1 MGRIQSL
8 SELVPLCGMTKTTHL
23 HPSDLRGFA
32 RLATHATAGLADLV
46 EAMHHTITRP
56 VDGGGTRTPGRT
68 RGLTGLVY
76 KSVRGV
82 TRLVGGS
89 LDAILAQ
96 LKPTLVGRGSSP
108 EREAVLAALNG
119 LLGDYLVVSDNPL
132 AIPMR
137 LRRNGRPLVLETQAL
152 AEAIPQ
158 GGGKLA
164 VLAHGLCLNDL
175 QWNREGH
182 DHGAVLAR
190 ELGYTPLY
198 LHYNSGLHTS
208 ANGHLLAGL
217 LEVLLEQWPQPVEEL
232 VIVAHSMGGLV
243 ARSAC
248 HYGVVAGHAWP
259 RQLRKLAFLGTPHHG
274 APLERGGNWV
284 DVILSA
290 TPYAAPFARL
300 GKIRSAGI
308 TDLRYGNVLD
318 EHWQGQDRFART
330 RDSRRSVP
338 LPEGVQSY
346 AIAATTGK
354 QPGDLRDRLL
364 GDGLVPVSSAL
375 GRHKDPRRSLSF
387 PKSGQWIAYGMNHMD
402 LLGRPEVSDQI
413 LRWFASASGAG
424 IQPSVQR
431 GHVRKPSAG

>member
-1 MGRIQSL
+1 
-8 SELVPLCGMTKTTHL
+8 MTRPTHL

-32 RLATHATAGLADLV
+32 RLAADATGGLADLV
-46 EAMHHTITRP
+46 EAMHHSITRP
-56 VDGGGTRTPGRT
+56 LGGRGTQAPGRT

-82 TRLVGGS
+82 TRVVGGG
-89 LDAILAQ
+89 LDAILGQ
-96 LKPTLVGRGSSP
+96 LRPTLAGRTSSP

-119 LLGDYLVVSDNPL
+119 VLGDYLVASDNPL
-132 AIPMR
+132 AIPMS

-152 AEAIPQ
+152 AAAMPQ

-190 ELGYTPLY
+190 DLGYTPLY

-208 ANGHLLAGL
+208 INGRTLAGL
-217 LEVLLEQWPQPVEEL
+217 LEVLLEQWPHRVEEL
-232 VIVAHSMGGLV
+232 VIIAHSMGGLIT
-243 ARSAC
+243 RSAC
-248 HYGVVAGHAWP
+248 HFGVLAGHDWP
-259 RQLRKLAFLGTPHHG
+259 RHLRKLVFLGTPHHG

-284 DVILSA
+284 DVLLGA

-318 EHWQGQDRFART
+318 EHWEGRDRFARMRDT
-330 RDSRRSVP
+330 RRAVP

-346 AIAATTGK
+346 AMAATTGK
-354 QPGDLRDRLL
+354 APGDIRDRLL

-375 GRHKDPRRSLSF
+375 GRHADSRRSLSF
-387 PKSGQWIAYGMNHMD
+387 PKPRQWIGHGMNHMD
-402 LLGRPEVSDQI
+402 LLGRTEVSDQI
-413 LRWFASASGAG
+413 VRWFASAPGACRPAIRSTRSGAKDA
-424 IQPSVQR
+424 P
-431 GHVRKPSAG
+431 AG

>member
-1 MGRIQSL
+1 MN
-8 SELVPLCGMTKTTHL
+8 KTTHL

-32 RLATHATAGLADLV
+32 RLATRATAGLADLV
-46 EAMHHTITRP
+46 EAVHHTIARP
-56 VDGGGTRTPGRT
+56 AGRGQTPGRT

-82 TRLVGGS
+82 TRLVGGGV
-89 LDAILAQ
+89 DALLGQ
-96 LKPTLVGRGSSP
+96 LRPTLAGRASSP
-108 EREAVLAALNG
+108 KREAVLAALNG
-119 LLGDYLVVSDNPL
+119 VMGDYLVASDNPL
-132 AIPMR
+132 AIPMS
-137 LRRNGRPLVLETQAL
+137 LRRAGRPLVLETQAL
-152 AEAIPQ
+152 TAAFPQ

-175 QWNREGH
+175 HWNRAGH

-208 ANGHLLAGL
+208 INGRTLAVL
-217 LEVLLEQWPQPVEEL
+217 LEVLLEQWPHRVEDL

-248 HYGVVAGHAWP
+248 HYGAAAGHGWP
-259 RQLRKLAFLGTPHHG
+259 RRLTQLAFLGTPHHG
-274 APLERGGNWV
+274 APLERSGNWV
-284 DVILSA
+284 TVILDA

-318 EHWQGQDRFART
+318 EHWRGRDRFAHAPDT
-330 RDSRRSVP
+330 RQFVP
-338 LPEGVQSY
+338 LPKGVRSY
-346 AIAATTGK
+346 AMAATTGRK
-354 QPGDLRDRLL
+354 RGDLRDRLL

-375 GRHKDPRRSLSF
+375 GRHDESHRSLGF
-387 PKSGQWIAYGMNHMD
+387 PQSRQWIGYGMSHLD
-402 LLGRPEVSDQI
+402 LLGRPEVSDQ
-413 LRWFASASGAG
+413 LVRWFGSAPRTGRPAT
-424 IQPSVQR
+424 R
-431 GHVRKPSAG
+431 SARTRA